1 MKKYFDSKA
10 DAASYAVDLIWGLNP
25 GCVLTITIDRVR
37 SEVFSVTSVTEE
49 LSEDTP
55 TQRSLKEPPNT

>member
-25 GCVLTITIDRVR
+25 DYVLTIIIDRVR

-55 TQRSLKEPPNT
+55 IQRSSKEPPNT